1 LFQLAN
7 GGNMDFMLRPL
18 GMVLLAAVALGC
30 SAGSAVGGS
39 ESRPAASLQVV
50 KRVPLTLKGRS
61 FRAGETVRVVAAGA
75 RTQRVRASQSGTFVV
90 TLGGP
95 DRCSTTRV
103 LATGSG
109 GSQAI
114 LKVLPSPACLP
125 ARTP

>member
-1 LFQLAN
+1 MF
-7 GGNMDFMLRPL
+7 RTL
-18 GMVLLAAVALGC
+18 GIVVLTALALGC
-30 SAGSAVGGS
+30 STGRAVGGS
-39 ESRPAASLQVV
+39 ESRSTASLQVV

-61 FRAGETVRVVAAGA
+61 FQPGESVSLVAGA
-75 RTQRVRASQSGTFVV
+75 RKKSVRANQSGTFVL

-114 LKVLPSPACLP
+114 LKVLPSPACPP
-125 ARTP
+125 ARSP

>member
-1 LFQLAN
+1 
-7 GGNMDFMLRPL
+7 MLRPL

-39 ESRPAASLQVV
+39 ESRSAASLQVV

-61 FRAGETVRVVAAGA
+61 FRPAETVRVVAVGA
-75 RTQRVRASQSGTFVV
+75 RTRSVHANQNGTFVV

-95 DRCSTTRV
+95 DRCSSTRV
-103 LATGSG
+103 LATGSS